1 MFAALP
7 LYLVYAVIQG
17 LAFAMADI
25 IHLRVHSF
33 GVIELLTR
41 TPLIVKAGLRAD
53 LLNFIL
59 ACLVFAVLSYF
70 VANFMIQRFK
80 YATPGRLG
88 NYENEEDAEEVAPAS
103 VEVSASSDSSG
114 NVLVDRII
122 ALLGG
127 SANIENVD
135 ACMTHL
141 RVTVK
146 DPELVGDEKQWKD
159 AGAMGLIVREQGIQ
173 AVYGPKADGLKNDI
187 QDALDQGVVINAEKL
202 SE

>member
-159 AGAMGLIVREQGIQ
+159 AGGMGLIVREQGIQ

>member
-1 MFAALP
+1 M
-7 LYLVYAVIQG
+7 
-17 LAFAMADI
+17 
-25 IHLRVHSF
+25 
-33 GVIELLTR
+33 
-41 TPLIVKAGLRAD
+41 
-53 LLNFIL
+53 
-59 ACLVFAVLSYF
+59 
-70 VANFMIQRFK
+70 
-80 YATPGRLG
+80 
-88 NYENEEDAEEVAPAS
+88 
-103 VEVSASSDSSG
+103 
-114 NVLVDRII
+114 DRII

-135 ACMTHL
+135 ACMTRL

-146 DPELVGDEKQWKD
+146 DTELVGDEKQWKD